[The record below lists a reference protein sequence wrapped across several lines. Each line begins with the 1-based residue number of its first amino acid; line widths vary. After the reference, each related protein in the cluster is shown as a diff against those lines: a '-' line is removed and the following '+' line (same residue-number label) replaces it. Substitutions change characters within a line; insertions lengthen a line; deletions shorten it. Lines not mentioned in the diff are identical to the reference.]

1 MLRTV
6 EGCGVILISRD
17 WILPLVPL
25 FSRDEKIAPNFAKNL
40 TVPSFG
46 EFSYKQTAKQI
57 KTGKYFFKRAIIAP
71 NFGKKIFKSPFT
83 HFRGTVSDALG
94 VTNERTTACYGVS
107 RNSRPLVISES
118 RHKARNKLTFK
129 IGPSLIKYSLAL
141 RYAKYFRFLC

>member
-1 MLRTV
+1 MGVLRTV

-46 EFSYKQTAKQI
+46 EFSYKQTAQQM

-71 NFGKKIFKSPFT
+71 NFGEKNIQVSIYPF
-83 HFRGTVSDALG
+83 
-94 VTNERTTACYGVS
+94 S
-107 RNSRPLVISES
+107 RNRVGRVGSDQRADYRL
-118 RHKARNKLTFK
+118 
-129 IGPSLIKYSLAL
+129 L
-141 RYAKYFRFLC
+141 RSITK

>member
-1 MLRTV
+1 MVRTV

-46 EFSYKQTAKQI
+46 EFSYKQTAQQM

-71 NFGKKIFKSPFT
+71 NFGKKYLSLPLPIFEEPC
-83 HFRGTVSDALG
+83 
-94 VTNERTTACYGVS
+94 RT
-107 RNSRPLVISES
+107 RWE
-118 RHKARNKLTFK
+118 
-129 IGPSLIKYSLAL
+129 
-141 RYAKYFRFLC
+141 